1 MRSPH
6 PLVALAAMAALL
18 NFGGV
23 SDAHADAAVAASGPS
38 RAEAPADTV
47 PSADEAEE
55 EGVFVVERNGA
66 PLLTE
71 RFTRTADRLTTE
83 LSAEGEERVTQTAT
97 LTPDGTVSR
106 LELRV
111 FAAGADAGAPP
122 RERAVMRL
130 RGDTAVV
137 HVQEEGRAN
146 TALSAVPDGTIVFPL
161 EESVAMVE
169 QVLRR
174 ARQVG
179 GERVEVPVLTEGG
192 ETQRLT
198 VTFTGPTT
206 ALVEGEGTELSA
218 TVDSVGRLLA
228 ARSESRGLTIRREP
242 AAAAQP

>member
-6 PLVALAAMAALL
+6 PLAALAAVALL
-18 NFGGV
+18 LASGREA
-23 SDAHADAAVAASGPS
+23 DAHPDVTAFAPS
-38 RAEAPADTV
+38 RTETPADTV
-47 PSADEAEE
+47 PSAGEAE

-83 LSAEGEERVTQTAT
+83 LSAEGEERVTQTAM
-97 LTPDGTVSR
+97 LAPDGTVSR

-111 FAAGADAGAPP
+111 FAPDADAGDAP
-122 RERAVMRL
+122 RERAVVHL

-137 HVQEEGRAN
+137 HVLEEGRAN
-146 TALSAVPDGTIVFPL
+146 TARAAVPDGTVVFPL

-179 GERVEVPVLTEGG
+179 GQRMEVPVLMAGG
-192 ETQRLT
+192 ETRRLT

-206 ALVEGEGTELSA
+206 ALIEGEDTDLTV
-218 TVDSVGRLLA
+218 TVDADGRLLA
-228 ARSESRGLTIRREP
+228 GRSESRGLTIRREP
-242 AAAAQP
+242 PPAP